1 MRVFVTFR
9 PGETGMHVVGATL
22 VGCAASMGGGTINNI
37 IMGTTAGGVY
47 WIRDVS
53 YLLVAVCASV
63 LTFYSWPY
71 VELELARQEMNFNE
85 ILPNDSSTVT
95 LLQFKVALEKNP
107 AFEQRVRRAIAEE
120 LFDGSDLAD
129 AEPEDIFAWLDLDG
143 TGELNRDEL
152 LVLARRQADES
163 FLVFAVESVALGA
176 FAVHIFAASTSKILC
191 LECGM
196 PDQCHAGLWC
206 PVCRSQRPSPGRL
219 HRRRCR
225 HRVRRHLPGH
235 PLST

>member
-1 MRVFVTFR
+1 MRVLVTFCL
-9 PGETGMHVVGATL
+9 GETGMHVVGAAL

-71 VELELARQEMNFNE
+71 VELELARREMNFNE
-85 ILPNDSSTVT
+85 ILPNDASTVT
-95 LLQFKVALEKNP
+95 LLQFKLALEKNP

-120 LFDGSDLAD
+120 LFDGSDMAD
-129 AEPEDIFAWLDLDG
+129 AAPEDIFAWLDFDG

-176 FAVHIFAASTSKILC
+176 FAVDTYAASISKISCCEGEMLD
-191 LECGM
+191 E
-196 PDQCHAGLWC
+196 CHAGLWRT
-206 PVCRSQRPSPGRL
+206 VCRSQRPSPSCL
-219 HRRRCR
+219 YRRRSR
-225 HRVRRHLPGH
+225 HRFRRHLPGH
-235 PLST
+235 PLSA